1 MDEKT
6 RKILTELQD
15 GFKLESRP
23 FKRIATEVGYTEEE
37 VISTIKE
44 ACEAGIIRR
53 IGLAVRPEK
62 IGYTENALVVW
73 QVKDEQMEEVG
84 TAISQYKEITHC
96 YERECPPDWPYNL
109 FTMMHASSKE
119 QLSELIEEIKNNFG
133 LTNYKI
139 YKTQKEYKKSTM
151 RYFNE

>member
-37 VISTIKE
+37 VIDTIKE
-44 ACEAGIIRR
+44 ACHSGIIRR

-62 IGYTENALVVW
+62 IGYKENALVVW
-73 QVKDEQMEEVG
+73 QVKAEQIEEVG

-109 FTMMHASSKE
+109 FTMMHASNEE

-133 LTNYKI
+133 LSNYKI

-151 RYFNE
+151 RYF

>member
-37 VISTIKE
+37 VIDTIKE
-44 ACEAGIIRR
+44 ACNSGIIRR

-62 IGYTENALVVW
+62 IGYKENALVVW
-73 QVKDEQMEEVG
+73 QVKAEQIEEVG

-109 FTMMHASSKE
+109 FTMMHASNEE

-133 LTNYKI
+133 LSNYKI

-151 RYFNE
+151 RYF